1 MGGVALFVLL
11 PFFDEIK
18 SDFVSTEKKEDLNMQ
33 IVYYV
38 SMIGGFLL
46 IAASVLNII
55 QRVLSST
62 TNYSNWILVPGMI
75 RLESKVKRAASFKM
89 NLMVRNACE
98 VHKKAEFDGGI
109 RHGEGGETMYGKA
122 LLAFARCSDRTVV
135 LRGGFEVWKRIYSGT
150 LFEEDGIWFSTR
162 MLAGNLAQ
170 CTLFLVVAALFV
182 VFQQSSIFQVLL
194 TDLDNLGSSL
204 RWRLTLP
211 LWLGIICSELSVFLI
226 SATYIPS
233 TVSTIQQFRSGGI
246 GSLHSKRFQNLR
258 VAVDQSTLVFGA
270 MFWGTLYTSFAIGCF
285 FMVVGGL
292 LLWPEFAE
300 DSILFFSTLAGIL
313 ITMLVKWIAL
323 IVYRRFN
330 QSGYF
335 RKKVALANL
344 VGVMLESWNLGL
356 TSAYMAWRSFKM
368 VVAATLY
375 IGRVD
380 TPFLSEGATYFGPFE
395 LDDFPLMFRKD
406 ILAHE
411 AHRHPYMERMGV
423 MYMLSLCYDDF
434 GSFAGTCWRMIFV
447 YALAPWMRKYRIS
460 DGTMEVLDFRFAQS
474 RKWTGRLPSGQ
485 NRDEQITEDD
495 NMMVDLTRQN
505 KLLKTENDM
514 LRSLLLQ
521 YQSAEAT
528 DGPGQRRCST

>member
-1 MGGVALFVLL
+1 MGGVAVFVLL

-18 SDFVSTEKKEDLNMQ
+18 AVVVSTEKKEDLNMQ
-33 IVYYV
+33 ILYYV
-38 SMIGGFLL
+38 SMVGGFLL
-46 IAASVLNII
+46 ITASVLNII
-55 QRVLSST
+55 QRILSST
-62 TNYSNWILVPGMI
+62 KNNSSWILVPGMV
-75 RLESKVKRAASFKM
+75 RLESKIKRAASFKM
-89 NLMVRNACE
+89 NLFVRNACD
-98 VHKKAEFDGGI
+98 VHKTAEFDGGI
-109 RHGEGGETMYGKA
+109 RHGDGETMYGKA
-122 LLAFARCSDRTVV
+122 MLAFARCSDRIVE
-135 LRGGFEVWKRIYSGT
+135 LAGFETWKKLYSGA

-162 MLAGNLAQ
+162 MLSGNLAQ
-170 CTLFLVVAALFV
+170 CTLFLVIGALYV
-182 VFQQSSIFQVLL
+182 VFYQSDIFQGLL

-211 LWLGIICSELSVFLI
+211 FWLGIICSEMSVFRI
-226 SATYIPS
+226 IATYIPS
-233 TVSTIQQFRSGGI
+233 TVCTIEQFRSGGI

-270 MFWGTLYTSFAIGCF
+270 MFWGTLYTSFAVGCF
-285 FMVVGGL
+285 VMVMGGL
-292 LLWPEFAE
+292 FLWPEFAQ
-300 DSILFFSTLAGIL
+300 DSVLFFSTLVGIL

-368 VVAATLY
+368 FIAATLF

-380 TPFLSEGATYFGPFE
+380 TPFLSESATYFGPIE

-423 MYMLSLCYDDF
+423 MYMLSLCHDDF
-434 GSFAGTCWRMIFV
+434 GCFAGTCWRMIFV

-460 DGTMEVLDFRFAQS
+460 DGTVDVFDFRFAPS
-474 RKWTGRLPSGQ
+474 RKWTGRMPSGQ
-485 NRDEQITEDD
+485 NNDQLTTEDD
-495 NMMVDLTRQN
+495 NLIVDLTRQN

-514 LRSLLLQ
+514 MRSLLLQ
-521 YQSAEAT
+521 YQSAEAA
-528 DGPGQRRCST
+528 GGRGQRRCST